1 LLDISANITY
11 TEKVLNLLAKQK
23 EYKASLFNSVEEV
36 KKRTARIKDEAAQC
50 LAARQEKMH
59 RTIDETNGKMDDAAK
74 VLQMMYVM
82 LYEQVSLNE
91 KYSKFSTLSVYK
103 SRNVRTNRWK

>member
-1 LLDISANITY
+1 MMRS
-11 TEKVLNLLAKQK
+11 EKVFNLLAKQK

-59 RTIDETNGKMDDAAK
+59 RTIDETNGKVDEAAR
-74 VLQMMYVM
+74 VLQMMYFT
-82 LYEQVSLNE
+82 LYEEMTSLK
-91 KYSKFSTLSVYK
+91 KYGKFSVVGVY
-103 SRNVRTNRWK
+103 RCGNFGTDGWK